1 MEQWTLY
8 GIIVLAVTILAAIA
22 AILSVKQP
30 SVRMLLLSILGVVG
44 LLAIGAIVVS
54 IQSATIKPHPSPTPT
69 PTPIATPTPTR
80 TPTLTP
86 TPTLGPPTPSPDS
99 PVRPTPIPPS
109 QTTDSPAELRPRS
122 VATPQRTNV
131 NNDIGETKR
140 NEFYEITIENAW
152 TSTDR
157 VRSGNCNF
165 PVPAGQKALFVRF
178 AVTLS
183 PTKSLAGGKLFSLGS
198 VKSTDFIV
206 IDDGNRKLDSACAY
220 SVLLVGENA
229 RTTTLAY
236 LISSEF
242 VTFRFQKSGGGD
254 PIVFNLSGVQ

>member
-30 SVRMLLLSILGVVG
+30 SVRVLLLSLLGFVG
-44 LLAIGAIVVS
+44 LLAIGAILVS

-69 PTPIATPTPTR
+69 PTPIATPTPT
-80 TPTLTP
+80 L

-99 PVRPTPIPPS
+99 PVRPTSIPPS

-122 VATPQRTNV
+122 VATPQRTKV

>member
-1 MEQWTLY
+1 MEHWTLY
-8 GIIVLAVTILAAIA
+8 GIIILAVTILAAIA
-22 AILSVKQP
+22 AILSVNQR
-30 SVRMLLLSILGVVG
+30 SVRVLLLSVLGFVG

-54 IQSATIKPHPSPTPT
+54 IQSAAIKPPPSPTPT
-69 PTPIATPTPTR
+69 PTPAATPTPTPTPTR
-80 TPTLTP
+80 TPTP
-86 TPTLGPPTPSPDS
+86 GPPTPSPDS
-99 PVRPTPIPPS
+99 PVSPTPIPPS
-109 QTTDSPAELRPRS
+109 QKIDSSAELRPRS
-122 VATPQRTNV
+122 VATPHRTNV

-183 PTKSLAGGKLFSLGS
+183 PTKSLPGRQLFSLGS
-198 VKSTDFIV
+198 LKSTDFIV
-206 IDDGNRKLDSACAY
+206 IDDGNRRIDSACAY
-220 SVLLVGENA
+220 SSLLVGENA

-236 LISSEF
+236 LISSEL